1 MGLVKNANH
10 FTVRLDKL
18 LNYIPNLKQWDIHIL
33 YYDEISSFM
42 EKAYIRSSFMGHGDA
57 ETSELIING
66 DVETSTNELMQVLM
80 GSSNINS
87 KY

>member
-18 LNYIPNLKQWDIHIL
+18 LNYIPNLKQWDTHIL

-42 EKAYIRSSFMGHGDA
+42 EKAHIMSSFMGHGDA